1 MHARTNDLRSRRRE
15 ETRTEI
21 VRTAFELFGRDGYEN
36 VSMEAIAAA
45 AGISRATL
53 FNYFQKKELLLR
65 DIAAARVATLKK
77 LLAEFAASGE
87 TPGFDRVAALML
99 KLAEENARIAAHSKK
114 LLLAALF
121 QQASQGLLLA
131 AREDAVGVLAT
142 TMRRMPG
149 RRKPPRIAADT
160 LFAVFLATMLEW
172 LMRESAPPS
181 WLNDRMKERLRTLK
195 EGVA

>member
-1 MHARTNDLRSRRRE
+1 MQARTSDLRSRRRE
-15 ETRTEI
+15 QTRTEI
-21 VRTAFELFGRDGYEN
+21 VRTAFALFGRDGYEN

-45 AGISRATL
+45 CGVSRATL
-53 FNYFQKKELLLR
+53 FNYFPQKNLLLC
-65 DIAAARVATLKK
+65 DIAAARVAKLK
-77 LLAEFAASGE
+77 AITAQFAASGE
-87 TPGFDRVAALML
+87 TPSFDRVAALML
-99 KLAEENARIAAHSKK
+99 KLAAENARIAAHSKK
-114 LLLAALF
+114 LLLATLF

-142 TMRRMPG
+142 SMRRMPG
-149 RRKPPRIAADT
+149 RRKPARLAADA

-181 WLNDRMKERLRTLK
+181 WLNDRMKERLQTLK